1 MTTQTIIKKVNEV
14 TKENFS
20 KIVKARSNAGACF
33 LIVALSTGSS
43 IYGSYSSNAVYYVNE
58 IGETFGFRK

>member
-1 MTTQTIIKKVNEV
+1 MTTQTIINKVNEV

-20 KIVKARSNAGACF
+20 KIVKARANAGACF
-33 LIVALSTGSS
+33 LIVALSTGAS

>member
-1 MTTQTIIKKVNEV
+1 MTTAILKKVNEV
-14 TKENFS
+14 TNSNFS

-33 LIVALSTGSS
+33 LIVALNTGAS